1 MQKILQM
8 DTDQD
13 NIMPSFD
20 FYLSFPHHSSFG
32 LLIIGLMIEINE
44 MKWYLFYEG
53 FLPIANKTS

>member
-1 MQKILQM
+1 M